1 MAGESPERSEMTT
14 ARELM
19 THEPKI
25 VAKTTSATDAA
36 RLLADEG
43 IGALVVCNDDRR
55 LQGVVTDRDIAVG
68 VVAPGK
74 DPSAVTVA
82 ELVDESEVATIG
94 ADDSVEDAI
103 STMKEHAVRRLPVID
118 GTDVVGFLSQ
128 ADIAGQVDADQVK
141 DLLAAISASDDNT
154 DNG

>member
-1 MAGESPERSEMTT
+1 MTT